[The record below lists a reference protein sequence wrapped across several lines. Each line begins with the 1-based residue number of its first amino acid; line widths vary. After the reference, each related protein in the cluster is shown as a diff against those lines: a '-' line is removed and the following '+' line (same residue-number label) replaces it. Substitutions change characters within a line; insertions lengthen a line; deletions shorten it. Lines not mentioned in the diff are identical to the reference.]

1 MTRRILALVAG
12 AAILSLTALA
22 SMGSVLVAPIGMWL
36 SRVIQRARA
45 RSYTRATSWVGA
57 VVACALLFLG
67 LLGYGFTRLPDGYVQ
82 LVQQQ
87 TTKRQQEPTTIER
100 IFQRGTPR
108 SPASAAMEKKTQ
120 EVTRSRAFIWWVTI
134 VGGMMSA
141 GMAALLMGSVG
152 WVGTSLMLFGL
163 TGRAPGSMG

>member
-1 MTRRILALVAG
+1 MTRRILAFLAG
-12 AAILSLTALA
+12 AAILALTALV

-36 SRVIQRARA
+36 SRVFQRARA
-45 RSYTRATSWVGA
+45 RSYTRTTSWIGA
-57 VVACALLFLG
+57 VVACALLFIG
-67 LLGYGFTRLPDGYVQ
+67 LLGYGVTRLPDGYVEQ
-82 LVQQQ
+82 VQQQ

-120 EVTRSRAFIWWVTI
+120 EVARSRAFIWWVTI

-141 GMAALLMGSVG
+141 GMAALLVGSVG

-163 TGRAPGSMG
+163 TGHAPGSMG